1 MSEERITRTETPDG
15 ITHTETTIFRDRE
28 PSGGGSKAWVFL
40 AILAIVAIVGFLVIS
55 QVSDAEIARDN
66 AIAGAANDVGDAA
79 QKAGDAAED
88 VARDLTGNE

>member
-15 ITHTETTIFRDRE
+15 NTHTETTIVRDRE
-28 PSGGGSKAWVFL
+28 PAGGGSKAWVFL